1 MSGNSQDNNTAEL
14 ARNKAIQ
21 SIDLLIG
28 HGLLPS
34 PLNYSVAYE
43 YLHGTQA
50 DLNGFLDNHL
60 QAGKPLDDILLQ
72 DLYERYIAAERH
84 KQFQGMRNDLQSLL
98 HALMQTMSET
108 NRNSLEYQQELEANI
123 HKLGMELDQATLQS
137 IAADMVVS
145 ATAANSQNR
154 KLQEHLTTAQ
164 QETEQLR
171 AELEAQRRE
180 AMIDP
185 LTGLFNRRAMDHHM
199 EYLWEED
206 QDLSVLV
213 MDIDHFKHIND
224 SYGHAIGDIVIRNVA
239 DVVRKCIRGEDIA
252 VRFGGEEFLVL
263 LPNTQLEGAIT
274 VAEAIR
280 RRIEALRLVRKND
293 NFALAPFTISL
304 GVAKRRG
311 NDDRDSLVERAD
323 KALYQAKSSGR
334 NQVMHEN
341 HLH

>member
-1 MSGNSQDNNTAEL
+1 
-14 ARNKAIQ
+14 
-21 SIDLLIG
+21 
-28 HGLLPS
+28 
-34 PLNYSVAYE
+34 
-43 YLHGTQA
+43 
-50 DLNGFLDNHL
+50 
-60 QAGKPLDDILLQ
+60 
-72 DLYERYIAAERH
+72 
-84 KQFQGMRNDLQSLL
+84 
-98 HALMQTMSET
+98 
-108 NRNSLEYQQELEANI
+108 
-123 HKLGMELDQATLQS
+123 
-137 IAADMVVS
+137 
-145 ATAANSQNR
+145 
-154 KLQEHLTTAQ
+154 
-164 QETEQLR
+164 
-171 AELEAQRRE
+171 
-180 AMIDP
+180 
-185 LTGLFNRRAMDHHM
+185 
-199 EYLWEED
+199 
-206 QDLSVLV
+206 

-252 VRFGGEEFLVL
+252 VRYGGEEFLVL

>member
-1 MSGNSQDNNTAEL
+1 MTDTTQDPALQQARSAGIQAIEL
-14 ARNKAIQ
+14 
-21 SIDLLIG
+21 LLE
-28 HGLLPS
+28 HALLPT

-43 YLHGTQA
+43 YLHGSQK

-84 KQFQGMRNDLQSLL
+84 KQFQGMRNDLHSLL
-98 HALMQTMSET
+98 QALMQTMSET
-108 NRNSLEYQQELEANI
+108 NRNSVEYQRELESSIN
-123 HKLGMELDQATLQS
+123 KLGVDLDQTALRD
-137 IAADMVVS
+137 IAADMI
-145 ATAANSQNR
+145 TAATTANAQNS
-154 KLQEHLTTAQ
+154 KLHEHLSAAQ
-164 QETEQLR
+164 QEAEQLR

-213 MDIDHFKHIND
+213 MDIDHFKRIND
-224 SYGHAIGDIVIRNVA
+224 SYGHAVGDIVIRNVA

-252 VRFGGEEFLVL
+252 VRYGGEEFLVL

-280 RRIEALRLVRKND
+280 RRIEALRLVRRND
-293 NFALAPFTISL
+293 SFALDPFTISL

-311 NDDRDSLVERAD
+311 NDDRDSLFERAD
-323 KALYQAKSSGR
+323 KALYHAKSNGR
-334 NQVMHEN
+334 NKVIHEN
-341 HLH
+341 HLQ

>member
-1 MSGNSQDNNTAEL
+1 MAEEGHSL
-14 ARNKAIQ
+14 QKAREAGIQAIE
-21 SIDLLIG
+21 LLLE
-28 HGLLPS
+28 HALLPT

-43 YLHGTQA
+43 YLHGSQE
-50 DLNGFLDNHL
+50 DLHGFLDNHL

-98 HALMQTMSET
+98 HALMQTMSDT
-108 NRNSLEYQQELEANI
+108 HRSNVEYQRELEAHI
-123 HKLGMELDQATLQS
+123 QKLGVELDQATLQS
-137 IAADMVVS
+137 IAADMVAS
-145 ATAANSQNR
+145 AVNANGQNR
-154 KLQEHLTTAQ
+154 KLQEHLTAAQ
-164 QETEQLR
+164 EETEQLR

-185 LTGLFNRRAMDHHM
+185 LTGLFNRRAMDHHL

-206 QDLSVLV
+206 QHLSVLA

-252 VRFGGEEFLVL
+252 IRYGGEEFLVL
-263 LPNTQLEGAIT
+263 LPNTHLEGAVT

-280 RRIEALRLVRKND
+280 KRIEALRLVRKND
-293 NFALAPFTISL
+293 NFILEPFTISL
-304 GVAKRRG
+304 GVAKRRDD
-311 NDDRDSLVERAD
+311 DDRDSLFDRAD
-323 KALYQAKSSGR
+323 KALYQAKSNGR